1 MAVGAG
7 TIRTTGG
14 VLALRFEWDRSR
26 DLVRRRGTPHS
37 VRATAEFTSGA
48 QLQPHV
54 HVSSEYGSVMQ
65 ATAREGER
73 ERGVGSGP
81 HRSTESE
88 GGRHVRLAGAVASVP
103 ALYGSV
109 GTGTEGGCGCGWGWG
124 PHLRT
129 VTRRAPSV
137 TAETDRSID
146 AVGRCAAWC
155 GAVRV
160 QTPARG
166 LPTSHVA
173 LSRPH

>member
-73 ERGVGSGP
+73 DRGVGSGP

-88 GGRHVRLAGAVASVP
+88 GGTA
-103 ALYGSV
+103 
-109 GTGTEGGCGCGWGWG
+109 
-124 PHLRT
+124 
-129 VTRRAPSV
+129 RAP
-137 TAETDRSID
+137 RG
-146 AVGRCAAWC
+146 GR
-155 GAVRV
+155 GFRTGPVRFRRHGHGRRMRVRV
-160 QTPARG
+160 GVGVGAPPPYG
-166 LPTSHVA
+166 YP
-173 LSRPH
+173 SRSVRYR